1 MLIRFPF
8 DWENTLEQALPSMW
22 PYIIIDSTPY
32 GHGIGNAVSF
42 IVLSVYRSWFSPLRT
57 CNSAMFFM
65 NFTKLLL
72 VNQYV

>member
-1 MLIRFPF
+1 MVTLF
-8 DWENTLEQALPSMW
+8 DWYHCTDDFT
-22 PYIIIDSTPY
+22 IDSIPY

-42 IVLSVYRSWFSPLRT
+42 IVLCVSRSWFSLLRT
-57 CNSAMFFM
+57 CNSAMFFT